1 MINEFKIGDL
11 VYCPNYSQAIYKLY
25 GNPDWLTDSEFPLAI
40 KRPMYA
46 TLLFTVDGK
55 CMLLNN
61 MPSIFHA
68 TLENKKILDRLY
80 GVEFEEPSK
89 TLYQKMEEHFNKG
102 GSDVLCT
109 PISCNTSKLS
119 LVVIQGVHASFEHLI
134 DNTGTPWVADKLRVL
149 LSDEVNQFILQ

>member
-1 MINEFKIGDL
+1 MLNEFKAGDL
-11 VYCPNYSQAIYKLY
+11 VYFPNYSQAVYKLEGNNY
-25 GNPDWLTDSEFPLAI
+25 GGSEFPLAI
-40 KRPMYA
+40 KQQGRTTMV
-46 TLLFTVDGK
+46 FTTSGK
-55 CMLLNN
+55 RGLLNKI
-61 MPSIFHA
+61 PSIFHA

-80 GVEFEEPSK
+80 GIEFEEPSK

-149 LSDEVNQFILQ
+149 LSDEVNQFVLQ